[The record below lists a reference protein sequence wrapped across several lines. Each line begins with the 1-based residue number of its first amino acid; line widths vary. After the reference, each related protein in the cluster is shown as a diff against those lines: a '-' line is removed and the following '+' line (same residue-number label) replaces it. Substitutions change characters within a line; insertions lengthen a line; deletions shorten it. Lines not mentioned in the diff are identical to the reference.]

1 MKKLANDFIN
11 FSHSS
16 KSVFHAVKNTADIL
30 IANGYKEILESEKW
44 KLEVSG
50 KYFFTK
56 NDSSLIAFSI
66 GNGNLNEC
74 GFKISGNHTDSP
86 GFRIKPKSEMVG
98 DSYLRLNT
106 EVYGGPILNTWLDRP
121 LSIAG
126 RVVVK
131 SENVFKPKTILV
143 NIDKPCLIIPNLAIH
158 QNREVN
164 KGVEL
169 NKQNDTLP
177 ILTLIDE
184 ELEKKNF
191 LLKLIAEENNINLDE
206 ILDFDLYLYEFEK
219 GTLVGLNEEMISAA
233 KIDNL
238 GALYVGLDAFL
249 EAKEF
254 NGVNVLACFDNEEI
268 GSSTKQGADS
278 NMLLN
283 TLERISLSLG
293 LDREEFFCALSN
305 SFMLSVDGAHAVH
318 PAQNQKTDP
327 IIRPKMNH
335 GVALKVAANQSY
347 TSDAYSLAV
356 VKQILEP
363 NGIPYQYFVNRSD
376 TPGGST
382 IGPISST
389 HLGIN
394 AVDLGL
400 AMIGMHSIREL
411 CGVEDLMNL
420 KKLLKNYYSL

>member
-16 KSVFHAVKNTADIL
+16 KSVFHVVKNTADIL
-30 IANGYKEILESEKW
+30 KKNGYKEVLGSEKW
-44 KLEVSG
+44 KLEVNG
-50 KYFFTK
+50 KYFFIK
-56 NDSSLIAFSI
+56 NDSSVIAFSI
-66 GNGNLNEC
+66 GNRDLSKY

-86 GFRIKPKSEMVG
+86 GFRVKPNPEIIG

-126 RVVVK
+126 RVVLK
-131 SENVFKPKTILV
+131 SENIFKPKTILV

-158 QNREVN
+158 QNRDVN
-164 KGVEL
+164 KGIEL
-169 NKQNDTLP
+169 NRQNDTLP
-177 ILTLIDE
+177 ILTLVNE
-184 ELEKKNF
+184 GLERENF
-191 LLKLIAEENNINLDE
+191 LLKLIAKENNINIDE

-219 GTLVGLNEEMISAA
+219 GSLVGINEEMISAS

-238 GALYVGLDAFL
+238 GALYASLGSFI
-249 EAKEF
+249 EAKDF
-254 NGVNVLACFDNEEI
+254 NGVNILACFDNEEV

-283 TLERISLSLG
+283 ILERISLSLE

-318 PAQNQKTDP
+318 PAQSQKTDP

-335 GVALKVAANQSY
+335 GIALKVTANQSY
-347 TSDAYSLAV
+347 TSDGYSLSV

-389 HLGIN
+389 HLDIN
-394 AVDLGL
+394 SVDLGL

-411 CGVEDLMNL
+411 CGVEDLMSL
-420 KKLLKNYYSL
+420 KKLLENYYSL

>member
-30 IANGYKEILESEKW
+30 IDNGYKEIFEFEKW
-44 KLEVSG
+44 KLEVKG
-50 KYFFTK
+50 KYFFIK

-66 GNGNLNEC
+66 GNGDLDEY

-86 GFRIKPKSEMVG
+86 GFRVKPSPEMVR

-126 RVVVK
+126 RLVVK
-131 SENVFKPKTILV
+131 SKNIFKPKTILV

-158 QNREVN
+158 QNRDVN

-177 ILTLIDE
+177 ILTLINGE
-184 ELEKKNF
+184 IEKKNL

-219 GTLVGLNEEMISAA
+219 GKLVGLNEEMISAA

-238 GALYVGLDAFL
+238 GALYVGLDAFI
-249 EAKEF
+249 EANNF
-254 NGVNVLACFDNEEI
+254 NGVNVLACFDNEEV

-283 TLERISLSLG
+283 TLDRISISLG

-347 TSDAYSLAV
+347 TSDGYSLAV
-356 VKQILEP
+356 IKQILEP
-363 NGIPYQYFVNRSD
+363 NRIPYQYFVNRSD

-389 HLGIN
+389 HLDIN
-394 AVDLGL
+394 SVDLGL

-411 CGVEDLMNL
+411 CGVEDLMSL
-420 KKLLKNYYSL
+420 KKLLKNYYSV

>member
-1 MKKLANDFIN
+1 MKKLANDFIE
-11 FSHSS
+11 FSYNS
-16 KSVFHAVKNTADIL
+16 KSVFHATNNTANIL
-30 IANGYKEILESEKW
+30 LEKGFKRLEEGEKW
-44 KLEVSG
+44 NLEPKG
-50 KYFFTK
+50 KYFFEK
-56 NDSSLIAFSI
+56 NNSSLIAFTI
-66 GNGNLNEC
+66 GNGELSKY

-86 GFRIKPKSEMVG
+86 GFRVKPNPEMVS

-126 RVVVK
+126 RVVLK
-131 SENVFKPKTILV
+131 SENVFKPKTVLV
-143 NIDKPCLIIPNLAIH
+143 DINKPILIIPNLAIH

-169 NKQNDTLP
+169 NRQNDTLP
-177 ILTLIDE
+177 LLSLVNE
-184 ELEKKNF
+184 KLEKDNF
-191 LLKLIAEENNINLDE
+191 LLKLVAKENNINFED
-206 ILDFDLYLYEFEK
+206 ILDFDLYLYDYIK
-219 GTLVGLNEEMISAA
+219 GSLVGLEEDMISAP

-238 GALYVGLDAFL
+238 GSLFAGLHAFI
-249 EAKEF
+249 EAEGF
-254 NGVNVLACFDNEEI
+254 NGVNVLACFDNEEV
-268 GSSTKQGADS
+268 GSHTKQGADS

-283 TLERISLSLG
+283 TLDRISLSLG

-318 PAQNQKTDP
+318 PAQSQKTDP
-327 IIRPKMNH
+327 INRPKINN
-335 GVALKVAANQSY
+335 GIALKVTANQSY
-347 TSDAYSLAV
+347 TSDAYSLSI

-363 NGIPYQYFVNRSD
+363 NNIPYQYFVNRSD

-389 HLGIN
+389 HLDIN

-400 AMIGMHSIREL
+400 AMLSMHSIREL
-411 CGVEDLMNL
+411 CGIEDMANL

>member
-1 MKKLANDFIN
+1 MKKLAKDFIN

-16 KSVFHAVKNTADIL
+16 KSIFHVVKNTADVL
-30 IANGYKEILESEKW
+30 VDNGYKEISESEKW
-44 KLEVSG
+44 ELESGG
-50 KYFFTK
+50 KYFFKK
-56 NDSSLIAFSI
+56 NHSSLIAFSI
-66 GNGNLNEC
+66 GNGNLNEF

-86 GFRIKPKSEMVG
+86 GFRIKPNPEMVG

-131 SENVFKPKTILV
+131 GEDIFKPKTILV
-143 NIDKPCLIIPNLAIH
+143 NIDKPCLIIPNIAIH
-158 QNREVN
+158 QNKLVN

-177 ILTLIDE
+177 ILTLVNE
-184 ELEKKNF
+184 ELEKQNF
-191 LLKLIAEENNINLDE
+191 LLKIIAKENNIDIDE

-219 GTLVGLNEEMISAA
+219 GCLVGLNEEMISSP

-238 GALYVGLDAFL
+238 AALYVSLNAFI
-249 EAKEF
+249 ESKNF
-254 NGVNVLACFDNEEI
+254 NGINILACFDNEEI
-268 GSSTKQGADS
+268 GSHTKQGADS

-283 TLERISLSLG
+283 AMDRISLSLG
-293 LDREEFFCALSN
+293 GDREDFFCSLAN

-327 IIRPKMNH
+327 IVRPMMNH
-335 GVALKVAANQSY
+335 GIALKVAANQSY
-347 TSDAYSLAV
+347 TSDAHSLAV
-356 VKQILEP
+356 IKQILEP
-363 NGIPYQYFVNRSD
+363 NKIPYQYFVNRSD

-389 HLGIN
+389 HLDIN
-394 AVDLGL
+394 SIDLGV

-411 CGVEDLMNL
+411 CGVKDLMNL
-420 KKLLKNYYSL
+420 KKLLKIYYSL

>member
-1 MKKLANDFIN
+1 MKQLAKNFIN

-16 KSVFHAVKNTADIL
+16 KSVFHAVKNTVDIL
-30 IANGYKEILESEKW
+30 TKNGYSEIFETKKW
-44 KLEVSG
+44 NLEVDG
-50 KYFFTK
+50 KYFFKK

-66 GNGNLNEC
+66 GNGKLSDK

-86 GFRIKPKSEMVG
+86 GFRIKPNPEMVE

-106 EVYGGPILNTWLDRP
+106 EVYGGPILNTWMDRP

-131 SENVFKPKTILV
+131 SNNVFKPKTILV

-169 NKQNDTLP
+169 NRQNDTLP
-177 ILTLIDE
+177 ILTLVNE
-184 ELEKKNF
+184 ELEKENF
-191 LLKLIAEENNINLDE
+191 LLKLIATENSINVVD

-219 GTLVGLNEEMISAA
+219 GTLVGLNDEMISAS

-238 GALYVGLDAFL
+238 GALYVGLSAFI
-249 EAKEF
+249 ESKSF
-254 NGVNVLACFDNEEI
+254 NGVNVLACFDNEEV

-283 TLERISLSLG
+283 SLDRISMSLG

-318 PAQNQKTDP
+318 PAQSQKTDP

-335 GVALKVAANQSY
+335 GVALKVTANQSY
-347 TSDAYSLAV
+347 TSDAYSLAII
-356 VKQILEP
+356 KQILEP
-363 NGIPYQYFVNRSD
+363 NKIPYQYFVNRSD

-389 HLGIN
+389 HLDIN

-400 AMIGMHSIREL
+400 PMIGMHSIREL
-411 CGVEDLMNL
+411 CGVEDLTNL
-420 KKLLKNYYSL
+420 KRLLKNYYSL

>member
-1 MKKLANDFIN
+1 MKKLANDFIE
-11 FSHSS
+11 FSYNS
-16 KSVFHAVKNTADIL
+16 KSVFHATNNTANIL
-30 IANGYKEILESEKW
+30 LEKGFKRLEEGEKW
-44 KLEVSG
+44 NLEPKG
-50 KYFFTK
+50 KYFFEK
-56 NDSSLIAFSI
+56 NNSSLIAFAI
-66 GNGNLNEC
+66 GNGELSKY

-86 GFRIKPKSEMVG
+86 GFRVKPNPEMVS

-126 RVVVK
+126 RVVLK
-131 SENVFKPKTILV
+131 SENVFKPKTVLV
-143 NIDKPCLIIPNLAIH
+143 DINKPILIIPNLAIH

-169 NKQNDTLP
+169 NRQNDTLP
-177 ILTLIDE
+177 LLSLVNE
-184 ELEKKNF
+184 KLEKDNF
-191 LLKLIAEENNINLDE
+191 LLKLVAKENNINFED
-206 ILDFDLYLYEFEK
+206 ILDFDLYLYDYTK
-219 GTLVGLNEEMISAA
+219 GSLVGLEEDMISAP

-238 GALYVGLDAFL
+238 GSLFAGLHAFI
-249 EAKEF
+249 EAEDF
-254 NGVNVLACFDNEEI
+254 NGVNVLACFDNEEV
-268 GSSTKQGADS
+268 GSHTKQGADS

-283 TLERISLSLG
+283 TLDRISLSLG
-293 LDREEFFCALSN
+293 LNREDFFCALSN

-318 PAQNQKTDP
+318 PAQSQKTDP
-327 IIRPKMNH
+327 INRPKINN
-335 GVALKVAANQSY
+335 GIALKVTANQSY
-347 TSDAYSLAV
+347 TSDAYSLSI

-363 NGIPYQYFVNRSD
+363 NNIPYQYFVNRSD

-389 HLGIN
+389 HLDIN

-400 AMIGMHSIREL
+400 AMLSMHSIREL
-411 CGVEDLMNL
+411 CGIEDMANL

>member
-1 MKKLANDFIN
+1 MKKLAKDFID
-11 FSHSS
+11 FSYDS
-16 KSVFHAVKNTADIL
+16 KSVFHATSNTAKIL
-30 IANGYKEILESEKW
+30 LENGFERLEADRKW
-44 KLEVSG
+44 DLKPQG
-50 KYFFTK
+50 KYFFEK
-56 NDSSLIAFSI
+56 NDSSLMAFSI
-66 GNGNLNEC
+66 GNGELTKY

-86 GFRIKPKSEMVG
+86 GFRIKPKPEMVG

-131 SENVFKPKTILV
+131 SENIFKPKTILV
-143 NIDKPCLIIPNLAIH
+143 NIDKPCIIIPNLAIH
-158 QNREVN
+158 QNREIN

-169 NKQNDTLP
+169 NRQNDTLP
-177 ILTLIDE
+177 VLTLINE
-184 ELEKKNF
+184 ELEKENF
-191 LLKLIAEENNINLDE
+191 LIDLIAKENNINPSD
-206 ILDFDLYLYEFEK
+206 ILDFDLYLYDFSK
-219 GTLVGLNEEMISAA
+219 GSLVGLNEEMISVP

-238 GALYVGLDAFL
+238 GSLFVGLHAFI
-249 EAKEF
+249 ESKDF
-254 NGVNVLACFDNEEI
+254 NGINVLACFDNEEV

-283 TLERISLSLG
+283 TLDRITLSLG
-293 LDREEFFCALSN
+293 LDREEFFCALAN

-318 PAQNQKTDP
+318 PAQSQKTDP
-327 IIRPKMNH
+327 IIRPKINC
-335 GVALKVAANQSY
+335 GIALKVTANQSY
-347 TSDAYSLAV
+347 TSDAYSLSV

-363 NGIPYQYFVNRSD
+363 NNIPYQYFVNRSD

-389 HLGIN
+389 HLDIN
-394 AVDLGL
+394 SVDLGL
-400 AMIGMHSIREL
+400 AMLSMHSIREL
-411 CGVEDLMNL
+411 CGIKDLENL